1 MAEHDEDPWTER
13 IRQQLEHSTRDLDA
27 ATLSRLN
34 QARQA
39 ALQAA
44 PRPKPRPW
52 LWPASLAT
60 ACTLALAV
68 AIWPRLLPPAVVPPA
83 AATAPED
90 FPILA
95 GEEQL
100 DLYQD
105 LDFYAWLDAQ
115 SSSGPG

>member
-1 MAEHDEDPWTER
+1 
-13 IRQQLEHSTRDLDA
+13 
-27 ATLSRLN
+27 
-34 QARQA
+34 
-39 ALQAA
+39 
-44 PRPKPRPW
+44 
-52 LWPASLAT
+52 
-60 ACTLALAV
+60 V

-105 LDFYAWLDAQ
+105 LDFYTWLDAQ

>member
-13 IRQQLEHSTRDLDA
+13 IRQQLDHSARDLDA

-44 PRPKPRPW
+44 RSPKPRPW
-52 LWPASLAT
+52 LWPTAMAT
-60 ACTLALAV
+60 ACSLALAV
-68 AIWPRLLPPAVVPPA
+68 AIWPRVVPQPVPA
-83 AATAPED
+83 PTTASQPED
-90 FPILA
+90 FTMLA
-95 GEEQL
+95 GDEQL
-100 DLYQD
+100 DLYQE

-115 SSSGPG
+115 PQSG